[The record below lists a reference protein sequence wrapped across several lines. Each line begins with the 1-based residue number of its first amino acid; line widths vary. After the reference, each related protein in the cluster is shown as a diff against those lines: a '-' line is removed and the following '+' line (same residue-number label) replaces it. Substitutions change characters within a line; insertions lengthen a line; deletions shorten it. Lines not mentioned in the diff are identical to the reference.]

1 MPRMPRIQYE
11 GALYHVINRGNY
23 RRAIFETTGAAHA
36 FEAVLSETCLRH
48 RWRVHA
54 YAIMR
59 NHFHLALETPQANL
73 VEGMHWLQGTFASRF
88 NRFREEHGHLFQ
100 GRYKALLVE
109 DAAALMRVVH
119 YIHLNPVRAAV
130 VPPASCATFR
140 WGSLP
145 KLRRPERPVWL
156 AADILISRMGFPDSA
171 AGWRRYAGFLA
182 ELAANTSE
190 QAKLEFDRLSS
201 GWAIGTQAW
210 RSALAKEYQQLSL
223 RPGLERREL
232 RMLREEQWRESFDR
246 VMAELGKPRE
256 ALANEASDVG
266 WKIAAAARLRSRGVP
281 YSWIGRELIL
291 RCDSKL
297 RGQVFQFRRAHGT
310 DGPRGGDSQQ
320 STP

>member
-1 MPRMPRIQYE
+1 
-11 GALYHVINRGNY
+11 
-23 RRAIFETTGAAHA
+23 
-36 FEAVLSETCLRH
+36 
-48 RWRVHA
+48 
-54 YAIMR
+54 
-59 NHFHLALETPQANL
+59 
-73 VEGMHWLQGTFASRF
+73 
-88 NRFREEHGHLFQ
+88 
-100 GRYKALLVE
+100 
-109 DAAALMRVVH
+109 
-119 YIHLNPVRAAV
+119 
-130 VPPASCATFR
+130 
-140 WGSLP
+140 
-145 KLRRPERPVWL
+145 
-156 AADILISRMGFPDSA
+156 MGFPDSA

-223 RPGLERREL
+223 HPGLERREL